1 MGTAGSIPAVPCRL
15 KKKQQQYIMSEETK
29 YDIDALMERASILR
43 NNSVA
48 AKDRFIVETG
58 DALHDAVQ
66 ALFGN
71 PDCSLMKT
79 LGMLRSVVFSNM
91 YFAYTYQS
99 ALKKADNG
107 LFAEWPDVYYDN
119 GGRNILFSENLQFV
133 FVAGGFICCKFAGA
147 SHDASVHVFGQ
158 VHRGRYGVDM
168 ELLHGGR
175 DSCRSYVRYLLDHKI
190 PKQVI
195 ANIGASMVP
204 EDMNAF
210 ADRTCRAVKVMLDRI
225 EAGASL

>member
-1 MGTAGSIPAVPCRL
+1 
-15 KKKQQQYIMSEETK
+15 MSEETK
-29 YDIDALMERASILR
+29 YDVDALMERASILR

-58 DALHDAVQ
+58 DALYDAVQ
-66 ALFGN
+66 AVFGN
-71 PDCSLMKT
+71 PDCRLMKT

-107 LFAEWPDVYYDN
+107 LFEEWPDVYYAN
-119 GGRNILFSENLQFV
+119 GGRKLLFSENLQFV
-133 FVAGGFICCKFAGA
+133 FAACGFICCKFAGA
-147 SHDASVHVFGQ
+147 SSDARILVFGQ
-158 VHRGRYGVDM
+158 PHRGRYCMDM

-175 DSCRSYVRYLLDHKI
+175 DACREYVRYLLDHKI

-195 ANIGASMVP
+195 ANISASMAP

-210 ADRTCRAVKVMLDRI
+210 ADRTCKAVKVMLDRI